1 MCREKEVVSTSEI
14 LEGKVRG
21 VGAYLPVVGYS
32 QLMKGIK
39 EVGHSLDTAGY
50 R

>member
-1 MCREKEVVSTSEI
+1 MSTSEI

-21 VGAYLPVVGYS
+21 VGDYLPVVGYS

-39 EVGHSLDTAGY
+39 EVGHSRDT
-50 R
+50 